1 MGKPNLTH
9 IHFVHPVG
17 IKLSAVVEQER
28 QDALTSLQSVGTIH
42 LKGDAVDNS
51 YTLELEMKE
60 GALICSF
67 SSAVTPQDAPVEI
80 SLPLKTLRT
89 TIRDY
94 FLIVQSYE
102 DAKGAGGA
110 RLEAIDMARRGI
122 HNDGSEMLRGIC
134 ARHFETDLDTARA
147 LFTLICVLHIGKVR
161 GPKF

>member
-1 MGKPNLTH
+1 MSAQPNLTS
-9 IHFVHPVG
+9 INFVQSSRV
-17 IKLSAVVEQER
+17 KLSAIIEHER
-28 QDALTSLQSVGTIH
+28 REALDALKSVGVIH
-42 LKGDAVDNS
+42 LPDEATGSS
-51 YTLELEMKE
+51 YALELEMSE
-60 GALICSF
+60 GALVCRL
-67 SSAVTPQDAPVEI
+67 SSENTAQPIAI

-134 ARHFETDLDTARA
+134 ARHFETDLETARA